1 MLIGPDCWYSVLGY
15 PPFTLHTPPTSLHTI
30 PRSKR
35 NKKPLGDQGE
45 KKKVVSIVTREF
57 EVDSNASEEMVLS
70 TGKNYLTCS
79 VELAELARVHGS
91 SLIQQL
97 GDFTAK
103 VSALDDK
110 FI

>member
-1 MLIGPDCWYSVLGY
+1 
-15 PPFTLHTPPTSLHTI
+15 
-30 PRSKR
+30 
-35 NKKPLGDQGE
+35 
-45 KKKVVSIVTREF
+45 
-57 EVDSNASEEMVLS
+57 MVLS